1 MQHNVIFIGSQFR
14 SNAMFYEY
22 INRALLKAL
31 TTIDSVA
38 FFDDSDKALFLVL
51 ETMLHKPSKL
61 VLVCSKSSF
70 SVVGRLLCTLTEDT
84 QVVKDDMLLPL
95 KTDVY
100 TEDSY
105 LLHYEQ
111 TQVGVILAEVAKAL
125 PRLLFEEQSHQI
137 ILHIFEE
144 SESDIK
150 LLLSPLAESYD
161 VIFKVTKFI
170 EGWYTV
176 EATSLKYGE
185 LRGFISATSSLL
197 NQKVIATT
205 NIMAYIIDR
214 LQQHDKKVTTAESC
228 TGGLIAS
235 LFTKERGSS
244 NVFDG
249 GIVTYSNEKKIEWL
263 GVEEEILREHGA
275 VSEETVLAMSQ
286 GAKDVASADFAL
298 SVSGVAGPTGGSKEK
313 PVGLV
318 YLSIC
323 TATLHKAFPLYLQG
337 DRNYIQI
344 QTAYHAIKSLILS
357 DKKIF
362 F

>member
-14 SNAMFYEY
+14 SNTMFYEY
-22 INRALLKAL
+22 INRSLLKSL
-31 TTIDSVA
+31 RTIDSIA
-38 FFDDSDKALFLVL
+38 FFDDSDKALFLAL
-51 ETMLHKPSKL
+51 EIMLNKPSKL
-61 VLVCSKSSF
+61 LLVCSKTSF

-84 QVVKDDMLLPL
+84 QVVKDDMLLPS

-105 LLHYEQ
+105 LLNYEH
-111 TQVGVILAEVAKAL
+111 TQVGVMLAEVTKVL
-125 PRLLFEEQSHQI
+125 PSLLFKEQAHAI

-144 SESDIK
+144 SEADIK

-161 VIFKVTKFI
+161 VIFKVTMFI

-176 EATSLKYGE
+176 EASSLKYGE
-185 LRGFISATSSLL
+185 LTGFISATTSLL

-214 LQQHDKKVTTAESC
+214 LQQNNKKVTTAESC

-235 LFTKERGSS
+235 LFTKESGSS

-263 GVEEEILREHGA
+263 GVEEEILISYGA

-286 GAKDVASADFAL
+286 GAKDVATADFAL
-298 SVSGVAGPTGGSKEK
+298 SVSGIAGPTGGTEDK

-323 TATLHKAFPLYLQG
+323 TPTLHEAFPLYLHG
-337 DRNYIQI
+337 DRNYIQL
-344 QTAYHAIKSLILS
+344 QAAYHAIKSLILS
-357 DKKIF
+357 DKIIF